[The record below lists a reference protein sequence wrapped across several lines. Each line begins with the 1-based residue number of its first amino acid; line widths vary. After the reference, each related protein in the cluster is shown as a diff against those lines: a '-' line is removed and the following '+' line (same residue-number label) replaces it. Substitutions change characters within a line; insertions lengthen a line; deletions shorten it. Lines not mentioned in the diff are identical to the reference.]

1 MNAHANIPLPESLH
15 YLVRARECRS
25 MAARFRV
32 DFARQRMLM
41 AAAEFER
48 IAENARD
55 RELAGGI
62 AELGALV
69 GNLHRADQPA

>member
-1 MNAHANIPLPESLH
+1 MNAPTNIPLPESLH

-25 MAARFRV
+25 VAARFRV
-32 DFARQRMLM
+32 DFARRHMLM

-62 AELGALV
+62 AELGARV
-69 GNLHRADQPA
+69 SRLHQAD